1 MKKHCGRY
9 TSTKTGITMGF
20 KRWLECI
27 CQVEFKTELCMTAP
41 SLWAGVVERFDQ
53 YVAEGVLVPVL

>member
-1 MKKHCGRY
+1 MKNHCARY

-27 CQVEFKTELCMTAP
+27 CQVKILQKTTCT
-41 SLWAGVVERFDQ
+41 SSK
-53 YVAEGVLVPVL
+53 

>member
-1 MKKHCGRY
+1 MKNHCARY

-27 CQVEFKTELCMTAP
+27 CQVEFKRELCMTAP
-41 SLWAGVVERFDQ
+41 STWKEVIDRFDK
-53 YVAEGVLVPVL
+53 YVSDGILVPVM